1 MWKSSYYVK
10 EIQVYGEKCMFI
22 CIFGH
27 IHVAVS
33 RERFRLVIDIV

>member
-1 MWKSSYYVK
+1 MLRNSYYIK
-10 EIQVYGEKCMFI
+10 EIQVYGEKCRFI
-22 CIFGH
+22 CILGH